1 MATMINTTPAT
12 SDSNSSMG
20 FLIGMVLLALV
31 VVLFLFYGLPMLFS
45 GMNSVPA
52 EVPQAPAQ
60 QGGTNIQIPDQIDVN
75 LNQGNQ

>member
-1 MATMINTTPAT
+1 MATIINTTPTT

-45 GMNSVPA
+45 GMRSVPA

-60 QGGTNIQIPDQIDVN
+60 QEGTNIQIPDQIDVN
-75 LNQGNQ
+75 LNQGSQ